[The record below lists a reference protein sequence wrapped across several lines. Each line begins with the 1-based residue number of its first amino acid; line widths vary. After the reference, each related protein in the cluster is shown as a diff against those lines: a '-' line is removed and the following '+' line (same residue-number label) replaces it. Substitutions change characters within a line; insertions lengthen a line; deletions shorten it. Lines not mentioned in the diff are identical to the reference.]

1 MSNDINLI
9 KQEIWESLT
18 DKVRRDAFVASHL
31 SDNIGSQIFSLR
43 EARGWSQEK
52 LAAETGMAQPRI
64 SVLEAGCDCSLRT
77 LKRFASVYDVALVVR
92 FVPFSELVEWVVG
105 LSEERLAP
113 VNFPNDNLSEEI
125 SSNETEPL
133 PQIEPSVGVTEA
145 MTTIVPSGLNAQPT
159 IGPVGIGS
167 SATPSVIGVTGLGFP
182 VVAGAAA
189 PFEIRPTVSGG

>member
-1 MSNDINLI
+1 MRL
-9 KQEIWESLT
+9 L
-18 DKVRRDAFVASHL
+18 V
-31 SDNIGSQIFSLR
+31 
-43 EARGWSQEK
+43 
-52 LAAETGMAQPRI
+52 
-64 SVLEAGCDCSLRT
+64 RT

-92 FVPFSELVEWVVG
+92 FVPFSELVEWAVG

-182 VVAGAAA
+182 VVAGAAV